1 MTIPP
6 PQYEYRGGGVSSC
19 ATCDGFLYRDQR
31 VVVIGGGD
39 TAMEDALVL
48 ARTSAHVLLIHR
60 RDSFSASKVLAKRVH
75 ANAKITVR
83 WSSTV
88 EQFVGRARAP
98 AEGGGGGGA
107 EAARELT
114 HVEIKS
120 VTNGESERY
129 ACAAAF
135 VAIGHL
141 PNTNIFKGAL
151 DMDGGGY
158 LVIPGPGTKTSVEGV
173 FAAGDV
179 ADRVYRQAVTSASA
193 GAMAAMDAERWLD
206 DA

>member
-1 MTIPP
+1 
-6 PQYEYRGGGVSSC
+6 
-19 ATCDGFLYRDQR
+19 
-31 VVVIGGGD
+31 
-39 TAMEDALVL
+39 MEDALVL

-60 RDSFSASKVLAKRVH
+60 RDTFSASKVLAKRVL

-83 WSSTV
+83 WSATV
-88 EQFVGRARAP
+88 EQFIGRERPP
-98 AEGGGGGGA
+98 AEGGAGGGN
-107 EAARELT
+107 AARELT

-120 VTNGESERY
+120 VASGESERY

-141 PNTNIFKGAL
+141 PNTDIFKGAL
-151 DMDGGGY
+151 AMDDGGY
-158 LVIPGPGTKTSVEGV
+158 LVVPGPGTKTSVEGV